1 MGGSLSQGNEIKR
14 LGVEPLSTSADFDS
28 KYPWF
33 ALQVRSRYEQTVS
46 CLLRAK
52 GFQPMLPLYRSRRR
66 WSDRFKEIQTPL
78 FPGYLFCQFDPH
90 NRLPILST
98 PGVIQMVGFGKQ
110 PVSIDPAEIVAIQ
123 ALSRCELGRQPWP
136 FLEVGQRV
144 QIMAGPLCGLEG
156 ILVDFKGVRRVVL
169 SVSLLRRSVAVE
181 LDTVDVNPAEK
192 SKPVRVVEAMPNS
205 VVTLTTA

>member
-1 MGGSLSQGNEIKR
+1 
-14 LGVEPLSTSADFDS
+14 
-28 KYPWF
+28 
-33 ALQVRSRYEQTVS
+33 
-46 CLLRAK
+46 
-52 GFQPMLPLYRSRRR
+52 MLPLYRSRRR

>member
-1 MGGSLSQGNEIKR
+1 MGGSLSQGNEIEGQR
-14 LGVEPLSTSADFDS
+14 GRTLVGSVDFAIR
-28 KYPWF
+28 YPWF
-33 ALQVRSRYEQTVS
+33 ALQVRSRYEQTIC

-52 GFQPMLPLYRSRRR
+52 GFQPMLPLYRSRSR
-66 WSDRFKEIQTPL
+66 WSDRIKEIQTPL

-98 PGVIQMVGFGKQ
+98 PGVIQMVGVGKQ
-110 PVSIDPAEIVAIQ
+110 PDPIDSAEIVAIQ
-123 ALSRCELGRQPWP
+123 ALSQCDLGRQPWP

-144 QIMAGPLCGLEG
+144 QIMSGPLCGLEG
-156 ILVDFKGVRRVVL
+156 ILIDFKGVRRVVL

-192 SKPVRVVEAMPNS
+192 AKSVRLVEAMPNS